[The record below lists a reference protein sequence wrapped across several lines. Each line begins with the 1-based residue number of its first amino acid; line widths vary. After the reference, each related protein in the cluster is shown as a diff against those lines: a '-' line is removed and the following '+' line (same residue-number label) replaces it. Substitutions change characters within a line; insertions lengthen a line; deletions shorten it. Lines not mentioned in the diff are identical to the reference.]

1 MTLKKRSNDSD
12 DELGTRRVKVSS
24 LLFNLR
30 RNYSNSLIHF
40 FSNSLE
46 AASGGGFLRA
56 ISKFNIS
63 SIKRKIRHFHVIV
76 VQ

>member
-46 AASGGGFLRA
+46 SASGGGFLRA

-63 SIKRKIRHFHVIV
+63 SIKRKTRHFHVIV